1 MALSF
6 TNYESVLQAKLNA
19 VTSSTTPQDLLLI
32 SKSVQSTVGNLVVAD
47 IQSTGTTQ
55 IGLVQAAGT
64 SQISAVNAAGTT
76 KLTDLQNYY
85 NSVVLGAP
93 AALDTLDELA
103 AALGDDSNFAST
115 VTTAL
120 NARVQKSTF
129 TTKGDIIA
137 ATANSNPV
145 RVAVGSDG
153 TALLADSTQTSGV
166 RWGKLSD
173 SGTQILSLMG
183 AI

>member
-32 SKSVQSTVGNLVVAD
+32 SKSVQSTVGNLVVTD

-64 SQISAVNAAGTT
+64 AQISAVNSAGNT

-129 TTKGDIIA
+129 TTKGDIIKTICSNWA
-137 ATANSNPV
+137 KNHRLRKLVRTRIRNSYKRRSRIN
-145 RVAVGSDG
+145 AIHG
-153 TALLADSTQTSGV
+153 TGDRHRKTHH
-166 RWGKLSD
+166 
-173 SGTQILSLMG
+173 
-183 AI
+183 